1 MNPELSFRLKLEKK
15 ICEHL
20 SVIWDFEPVQ
30 MNQSVFCPLDC
41 FAIRNKQLFSI
52 IEIRTRKERLQDVI
66 KWGGILLNFDK
77 LQKNIILSKQFSVP
91 FVFVAYFINDKTLTF
106 VKITDK
112 NGNIQTEMK
121 LISKKA
127 QDNIE
132 SGQEK
137 KRVRNVVL
145 IKNLITINT
154 SLKFDDLRT

>member
-1 MNPELSFRLKLEKK
+1 MINELSFRLKLEKQ

-20 SVIWDFEPVQ
+20 SDIWDFQPVQ

-52 IEIRTRKERLQDVI
+52 IEIRTRKERLQDVTT
-66 KWGGILLNFDK
+66 WGGILLNFDK
-77 LQKNIILSKQFSVP
+77 LQKNILLSRQFSVP

-121 LISKKA
+121 LISKNA
-127 QDNIE
+127 QDNLE
-132 SGQEK
+132 GGTEK
-137 KRVRNVVL
+137 KRIRNVVMIPKL
-145 IKNLITINT
+145 EIINRNIKFAI
-154 SLKFDDLRT
+154 